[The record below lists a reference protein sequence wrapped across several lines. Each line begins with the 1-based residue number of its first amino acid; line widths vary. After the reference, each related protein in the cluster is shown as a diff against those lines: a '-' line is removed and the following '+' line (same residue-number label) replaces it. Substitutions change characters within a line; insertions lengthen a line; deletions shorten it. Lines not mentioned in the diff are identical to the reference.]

1 MRNSNHSS
9 MREFLLDEVS
19 IILVSDS
26 RGTINVE
33 VIHLLDAVGDFDCS
47 KGSLCSTEGVA

>member
-1 MRNSNHSS
+1 